1 MLFLLFYKIDKISS
15 QKYKKIKHNLILN
28 RYFDNIIK
36 SYCTQKKTHLTFFNK
51 KVIIEKE
58 TSPNL
63 KKKMKELRYLDKY
76 FIKYKFSFSLGI
88 LITIIAQIFSLFTPK
103 LISSSL
109 EAIEKFDK
117 LSSVEKSSTMVIGQ
131 YREELI
137 HNVLLIIATTI
148 IAGFLTFLMRQ
159 TLIVM
164 SRHIEFDLKNE
175 VFRQYENL
183 SQNFYKQNRTGDLMN
198 RISEDVS
205 KVRMYVGPAVMYT
218 INTFIRFA
226 IVIAYMYNV
235 SPRLTLYTLLPLPI
249 LSYAIFKLS
258 SEINIRSTVFQQYLS
273 KVSSFTQEIF
283 SGIRVIKAY
292 SLENQQQNNL
302 ISLAE
307 ESKSKSLSLARVQ
320 SLFGPLMLALI
331 GISNLVLIYFGGML
345 YINGTIK
352 SIGTIAEFILYV
364 NMLTWPV
371 ASLGWVSSMVQEA
384 EASQKRLNEFLKIVP
399 DIQNNNPSSS
409 TVDGTISFEN
419 VSYTYEDTNIEALK
433 NISFTV
439 KKGETLAILGKTG
452 SGKSTLL
459 SLISRMYDVTEGQVK
474 IDGKEISQL
483 NLFDLRNSIGIVP
496 QDAFLFS
503 DSIKNNIKFGKENA
517 TDDEVIAAAK
527 SAVVHDNIE
536 GFNKGYDTILGER
549 GITLSGGQKQRVS
562 IARAI
567 IKKPEILL
575 FDDCLSA
582 VDTETE
588 EAILNNLFEICKDKT
603 TIIVSHR
610 VSSAKNADKIIIL
623 ENGKIIQQG
632 FHNQLINENGYY
644 SALYLK
650 QLSEKELL

>member
-1 MLFLLFYKIDKISS
+1 
-15 QKYKKIKHNLILN
+15 
-28 RYFDNIIK
+28 
-36 SYCTQKKTHLTFFNK
+36 
-51 KVIIEKE
+51 
-58 TSPNL
+58 
-63 KKKMKELRYLDKY
+63 MKELSYLNKY
-76 FIKYKFSFSLGI
+76 FIKYKYSFSAGI

-103 LISSSL
+103 LISKSL
-109 EAIEKFDK
+109 NAIENFDK
-117 LSSVEKSSTMVIGQ
+117 LSVAEQNSEAVIASFRQ
-131 YREELI
+131 DLI
-137 HNVLLIIATTI
+137 HNVLLIIGTTI
-148 IAGFLTFLMRQ
+148 VAGFLTFLMRQ

-226 IVIAYMYNV
+226 IVIIYMYNV
-235 SPRLTLYTLLPLPI
+235 SPLLTLYTILPLPI
-249 LSYAIFKLS
+249 LSYCIFKLS
-258 SEINIRSTVFQQYLS
+258 SEINKRSTTFQQYLS

-292 SLENQQQNNL
+292 SLENQHQNNMVD
-302 ISLAE
+302 LAE
-307 ESKSKSLSLARVQ
+307 ESKRKSLSLARVQ
-320 SLFGPLMLALI
+320 SLFGPLMIALI
-331 GISNLVLIYFGGML
+331 GISNLVVIYFGGVM
-345 YINGTIK
+345 YINGSIPN
-352 SIGTIAEFILYV
+352 IGTIAEFILYV

-384 EASQKRLNEFLKIVP
+384 EASQKRLNEFLKIEP
-399 DIQNNNPSSS
+399 EIKNNNENESEIHGNI
-409 TVDGTISFEN
+409 TFEN
-419 VSYTYEDTNIEALK
+419 VSFTYQDTNIEALK
-433 NISFTV
+433 NVSFTV

-452 SGKSTLL
+452 SGKSTIL
-459 SLISRMYDVTEGQVK
+459 SLISRLYDVTEGEVK
-474 IDGKEISQL
+474 IDENEISTL
-483 NLFDLRNSIGIVP
+483 NLNDLRNNIGIVP

-503 DSIKNNIKFGKENA
+503 DTIKNNIKFGNQNA
-517 TDDEVIAAAK
+517 TDNEVIEAAK
-527 SAVVHDNIE
+527 NAVVHDNIIA
-536 GFNKGYDTILGER
+536 FNKQYDTVLGER

-567 IKKPEILL
+567 IKNPAILL

-588 EAILNNLFEICKDKT
+588 EMILNNLFEISKDKT

-623 ENGKIIQQG
+623 ENGRIIQQG
-632 FHNQLINENGYY
+632 SHNQLINQEGYY

>member
-1 MLFLLFYKIDKISS
+1 
-15 QKYKKIKHNLILN
+15 
-28 RYFDNIIK
+28 
-36 SYCTQKKTHLTFFNK
+36 
-51 KVIIEKE
+51 
-58 TSPNL
+58 
-63 KKKMKELRYLDKY
+63 MKELRYLNKY
-76 FIKYKFSFSLGI
+76 FIKYKYSFSLGI
-88 LITIIAQIFSLFTPK
+88 LFTIIAQIFSLFTPK
-103 LISSSL
+103 LISKSFK
-109 EAIEKFDK
+109 AIEAFSKDK
-117 LSSVEKSSTMVIGQ
+117 SVTADVIQ
-131 YREELI
+131 QELVSNI
-137 HNVLLIIATTI
+137 LLIIATTI

-226 IVIAYMYNV
+226 IVIGYMYNV
-235 SPRLTLYTLLPLPI
+235 SPRLTLYTILPLPV
-249 LSYAIFKLS
+249 LSYCIFKLS
-258 SEINIRSTVFQQYLS
+258 SEINKRSTIFQQYLS
-273 KVSSFTQEIF
+273 KVSSFSQEIF

-292 SLENQQQNNL
+292 SLEDQHQNNM
-302 ISLAE
+302 IDLAN
-307 ESKSKSLSLARVQ
+307 ESKSKSLDLAKVQ

-331 GISNLVLIYFGGML
+331 GISNLVVIYFGGIM

-384 EASQKRLNEFLKIVP
+384 EASQKRLNEFLKIEP
-399 DIQNNNPSSS
+399 EIKNKNPNKSIIE
-409 TVDGTISFEN
+409 GTISFEN

-433 NISFTV
+433 NVSFKV

-452 SGKSTLL
+452 SGKSTIS
-459 SLISRMYDVTEGQVK
+459 SLISRLYEVT
-474 IDGKEISQL
+474 DGRISVDGNEISTL
-483 NLFDLRNSIGIVP
+483 NLYDLRNSIGIVP

-517 TDDEVIAAAK
+517 TDEEVETAAK
-527 SAVVHDNIE
+527 NAVVHDNII
-536 GFNKGYDTILGER
+536 GFNKQYDTILGER

-567 IKKPEILL
+567 IKNPEILL

-588 EAILNNLFEICKDKT
+588 EAILNNLYEICKDKT

-610 VSSAKNADKIIIL
+610 VSSAKNADNIIIL
-623 ENGKIIQQG
+623 EDGKIIQQG
-632 FHNQLINENGYY
+632 SHNQLINQEGYY
-644 SALYLK
+644 ASLYLK

>member
-1 MLFLLFYKIDKISS
+1 
-15 QKYKKIKHNLILN
+15 
-28 RYFDNIIK
+28 
-36 SYCTQKKTHLTFFNK
+36 
-51 KVIIEKE
+51 
-58 TSPNL
+58 
-63 KKKMKELRYLDKY
+63 MKELQYLNKY
-76 FIKYKFSFSLGI
+76 FVKYKYSFLLGI
-88 LITIIAQIFSLFTPK
+88 VITIVAQIFSLFTPK
-103 LISSSL
+103 LISKSFTI
-109 EAIEKFDK
+109 IEDFSKDK
-117 LSSVEKSSTMVIGQ
+117 SVSK
-131 YREELI
+131 ELI
-137 HNVLLIIATTI
+137 QQELISNILLIIATTI

-226 IVIAYMYNV
+226 IVIVYMFNV

-249 LSYAIFKLS
+249 LSYAIFKIS
-258 SEINIRSTVFQQYLS
+258 SEINKRSTIFQQYLS

-292 SLENQQQNNL
+292 SLENQHQTNMIAL
-302 ISLAE
+302 SD
-307 ESKSKSLSLARVQ
+307 ESKSKSLSLGKIQA
-320 SLFGPLMLALI
+320 LFGPLMLALI
-331 GISNLVLIYFGGML
+331 GISNLVVIYFGGLM

-384 EASQKRLNEFLKIVP
+384 EASQKRINEFLKIVP
-399 DIQNNNPSSS
+399 EIQNKNPEKSIIN
-409 TVDGTISFEN
+409 GAISFEN
-419 VSYTYEDTNIEALK
+419 VSYIYEDTNIKALQD
-433 NISFTV
+433 ISFTV
-439 KKGETLAILGKTG
+439 HEGETLAILGKTG
-452 SGKSTLL
+452 SGKSTII
-459 SLISRMYDVTEGQVK
+459 SLISRLYDVNEGRIT
-474 IDGKEISQL
+474 IDEKEIGKV

-503 DSIKNNIKFGKENA
+503 DTIKNNIKFGKEDA
-517 TDDEVIAAAK
+517 TDDEVEAAAK
-527 SAVVHDNIE
+527 SAVVHDNII
-536 GFNKGYDTILGER
+536 GFNKQYETILGER

-567 IKKPEILL
+567 IKNPKILL

-588 EAILNNLFEICKDKT
+588 EAILNNLQEICKDKT

-623 ENGKIIQQG
+623 DEGRIIEQG
-632 FHNQLINENGYY
+632 THNQLINQEGYY
-644 SALYLK
+644 AALYLK
-650 QLSEKELL
+650 QLSEKELQ

>member
-1 MLFLLFYKIDKISS
+1 
-15 QKYKKIKHNLILN
+15 
-28 RYFDNIIK
+28 
-36 SYCTQKKTHLTFFNK
+36 
-51 KVIIEKE
+51 
-58 TSPNL
+58 
-63 KKKMKELRYLDKY
+63 MKELSYLNKY
-76 FIKYKFSFSLGI
+76 FIKYKYSFSLGI

-103 LISSSL
+103 LISKSL
-109 EAIEKFDK
+109 NAIEKFDK
-117 LSSVEKSSTMVIGQ
+117 LPEAQQASQVIIDS
-131 YREELI
+131 YRQDLI
-137 HNVLLIIATTI
+137 HNVLLIIGTTI
-148 IAGFLTFLMRQ
+148 VAGFLTFLMRQ

-175 VFRQYENL
+175 VFKQYENL

-226 IVIAYMYNV
+226 IVIIYMYNV
-235 SPRLTLYTLLPLPI
+235 SPLLTLYTILPLPI
-249 LSYAIFKLS
+249 LSYCIFKLS
-258 SEINIRSTVFQQYLS
+258 SEINKRSTTFQQYLS
-273 KVSSFTQEIF
+273 KVSSFSQEIF

-292 SLENQQQNNL
+292 SLENQHQNNMVA
-302 ISLAE
+302 LAD
-307 ESKSKSLSLARVQ
+307 ESKKKSLDLAKVQ
-320 SLFGPLMLALI
+320 SLFGPLMIALI
-331 GISNLVLIYFGGML
+331 GISNLVVIYFGGVM
-345 YINGTIK
+345 YINGTIQN
-352 SIGTIAEFILYV
+352 IGTIAEFILYV

-384 EASQKRLNEFLKIVP
+384 EASQKRLNEFLKIEP
-399 DIQNNNPSSS
+399 EIKNKNHGLSDIQGS
-409 TVDGTISFEN
+409 IAFEN

-452 SGKSTLL
+452 SGKSTIL
-459 SLISRMYDVTEGQVK
+459 SLISRLYDVSSGK
-474 IDGKEISQL
+474 ITIDQNEISSL
-483 NLFDLRNSIGIVP
+483 NLNDLRNSIGIVP

-503 DSIKNNIKFGKENA
+503 DTIKNNIKFGNQNA
-517 TDDEVIAAAK
+517 TDEEVIAAAK
-527 SAVVHDNIE
+527 SAVVHDNIIT
-536 GFNKGYDTILGER
+536 FNKQYDTILGER

-567 IKKPEILL
+567 IKDPAILL

-588 EAILNNLFEICKDKT
+588 ETILNNLFEICKNKT

-623 ENGKIIQQG
+623 EDGRIIQQG
-632 FHNQLINENGYY
+632 SHNQLINQEGYY
-644 SALYLK
+644 ASLYLK